1 VVRRVRKRRAQER
14 RRRGSGDFGDGGESL
29 GTVATGAMNVGAS
42 AAGAGLAR
50 GSAEM
55 TYTPIWRFR
64 KVVFADF
71 DEGRGVK
78 EGSGIHSTTVICVRR
93 NGQVVM
99 AADGQVTL
107 GDHVLKHS
115 AKKIRRLFQDKI
127 LAGFAGSTAD
137 AFNLFARFETKL
149 EQHAGNLNRAAVELA
164 KDWRT
169 DKMLRNLE
177 ALLLVAD
184 KGQTFLISGSGD
196 VIDPDEPLAAIGSGG
211 SYATAAARALMENT
225 ELGAREIAEKAMKIA
240 GDICIYTNDRIT
252 IEELAS

>member
-1 VVRRVRKRRAQER
+1 
-14 RRRGSGDFGDGGESL
+14 
-29 GTVATGAMNVGAS
+29 M
-42 AAGAGLAR
+42 
-50 GSAEM
+50 
-55 TYTPIWRFR
+55 
-64 KVVFADF
+64 
-71 DEGRGVK
+71 
-78 EGSGIHSTTVICVRR
+78 ICVRR

-99 AADGQVTL
+99 AADGQVTF

-184 KGQTFLISGSGD
+184 KAQTFLISGSGD
-196 VIDPDEPLAAIGSGG
+196 VIDPDEPLAAIGSRRQLRHGRR
-211 SYATAAARALMENT
+211 SRADGEHRI
-225 ELGAREIAEKAMKIA
+225 ERPRDRRK
-240 GDICIYTNDRIT
+240 GDEDRGRN
-252 IEELAS
+252 LHLYQ

>member
-1 VVRRVRKRRAQER
+1 MKDRSSFHA
-14 RRRGSGDFGDGGESL
+14 
-29 GTVATGAMNVGAS
+29 
-42 AAGAGLAR
+42 
-50 GSAEM
+50 
-55 TYTPIWRFR
+55 
-64 KVVFADF
+64 
-71 DEGRGVK
+71 
-78 EGSGIHSTTVICVRR
+78 TTVICVRR

-107 GDHVLKHS
+107 GEQVLKHT
-115 AKKIRRLFQDKI
+115 AKKIRRLYDDKI

-184 KGQTFLISGSGD
+184 KAQTFLISGSGD
-196 VIDPDEPLAAIGSGG
+196 VIDPDESFAAIGSGG
-211 SYATAAARALMENT
+211 AYATAAARALMENT
-225 ELGAREIAEKAMKIA
+225 DLSAREIAEKAMRIA
-240 GDICIYTNDRIT
+240 GDICIYTNSQIT
-252 IEELAS
+252 IEELTG